1 MGGVLVGKKIE
12 KKIRG
17 FYYDFMPLGQAFKMA
32 RESENITRER
42 LAEEAGYG
50 ARHIQGIENEGHFPS
65 VEFLVWLAQKFN
77 ISIDQYIFPQKNI
90 KQTSTRRQ
98 VDSLLD
104 KLTDQ
109 EISIIYATAKAIIRI
124 REPED

>member
-1 MGGVLVGKKIE
+1 MGGVLVTKKSE
-12 KKIRG
+12 KKIKG
-17 FYYDFMPLGQAFKMA
+17 FYYDFMPLGQAFKTA

-65 VEFLVWLAQKFN
+65 VELLVWLAQKFD

-90 KQTSTRRQ
+90 KQTSVRRQ

-109 EISIIYATAKAIIRI
+109 ELSIIYAAAKAICNM